1 MGNFRSGSLSMLLAS
16 LFLMSA
22 CFGAQGKPAVQVT
35 NGNAPG
41 AAVITNRGPDIAL
54 SRTLSVEKHVGATWT
69 ATEAA
74 VRLIAAC
81 DDTEVGIAR
90 VIRRGET
97 FTLKPWNGWTC
108 GGQCGASCRANV
120 YLGPGE
126 FRFVV
131 KSADGKQRFEGPAF
145 VLGALASNPAKRSD
159 GQ

>member
-1 MGNFRSGSLSMLLAS
+1 MGNLRPESLSMLLAS
-16 LFLMSA
+16 LTFLSA
-22 CFGAQGKPAVQVT
+22 CFAAQGKSDVQVT
-35 NGNAPG
+35 NGKAPG
-41 AAVITNRGPDIAL
+41 TAVVTNRGPDIAL
-54 SRTLSVEKHVGATWT
+54 SRKVYVEKHVGGTWT
-69 ATEAA
+69 ATDAA

-90 VIRRGET
+90 VLRRDET
-97 FTLKPWNGWTC
+97 FSLKPWNGWTC
-108 GGQCGASCRANV
+108 GGQCGGSCRANV

-145 VLGALASNPAKRSD
+145 VLGALATNPVKRAN